1 MGVLMENYKGD
12 IEHSFDKRSRIEA
25 IKYPE
30 LNGSDEVFDSQKK
43 EFIKLPPEQHKR
55 IKYGFY
61 QANIIS
67 QLRPKATHLYIII
80 LLNTDKYQK
89 TYIQNETLSQLSGLS
104 IREISKGNKGND
116 SLLNELEYWHLIE
129 RRELPNPK
137 YKKNKPRKNR
147 CITVHRWDTAKKLLL
162 KEGKMTQIE
171 GKYIINAN
179 PYNNK

>member
-25 IKYPE
+25 INYPE

-61 QANIIS
+61 QTNIIS
-67 QLRPKATHLYIII
+67 QLRPKATHLYNII
-80 LLNTDKYQK
+80 LFNTDKYQK
-89 TYIQNETLSQLSGLS
+89 TYIKNETLSQLSGLS
-104 IREISKGNKGND
+104 INIISKRKN

-129 RRELPNPK
+129 RRELPNPR
-137 YKKNKPRKNR
+137 YDKNNPKKNR
-147 CITVHRWDTAKKLLL
+147 CITVYRWDTAKELLI
-162 KEGKMTQIE
+162 KEGKIIKIE
-171 GKYIINAN
+171 GKYIARPN
-179 PYNNK
+179 PFKK